1 MSTADIRMKLGR
13 TWTQLKLACR
23 ATALNMTVLYLQFRL
38 WIANFELNGFDSA
51 IEMALERTHE
61 ACQKDASLAFER
73 ILGESPVD
81 SLGLQPV
88 IVQALHGDD
97 ILTLKGLGRRLYD
110 LQSIPNIGPMRAQMI
125 ERAYARR
132 LDKAALQSCHT
143 ILMIEEIRHYVAFRD
158 SVTATKA
165 KKDVR
170 LQELRDRAATY
181 YAEIGDY
188 LETPDYRNEAY
199 KTAKH
204 LSLDAE
210 QFLQEISEAIKKA
223 KHGQAY
229 VVLMDSKDRAFHAIA
244 AKLLGEMTFKL
255 SYGFFRQIVV
265 RDGKISTD

>member
-1 MSTADIRMKLGR
+1 MSTADEPKKIGR
-13 TWTQLKLACR
+13 AWTQLKLAYR

-38 WIANFELNGFDSA
+38 WIAKFELNGFDSA

-73 ILGESPVD
+73 ILGEIPVD

-125 ERAYARR
+125 EKAYARR
-132 LDKAALQSCHT
+132 LEKAALQSCHT
-143 ILMIEEIRHYVAFRD
+143 ILMIEEVRHYVAFRD
-158 SVTATKA
+158 SVTSTKA
-165 KKDVR
+165 KHDVR
-170 LQELRDRAATY
+170 LQELRDRAASY

-188 LETPDYRNEAY
+188 LETTDYRNEAFR
-199 KTAKH
+199 TAKH
-204 LSLDAE
+204 LSLDTE
-210 QFLQEISEAIKKA
+210 QFLQEISEAIKMA

-229 VVLMDSKDRAFHAIA
+229 VMLMDRRDRAFQAVA
-244 AKLLGEMTFKL
+244 AKLLGEITFKL

-265 RDGKISTD
+265 RDGKIISD